1 MIKIFII
8 LFLIIALLVITW
20 FCFVKNQTG
29 LILKNKTDI
38 ETESF
43 TVAEK
48 NRVSSNLEK
57 LYKQV
62 NPANFYTQNFNT
74 PNFTTDVLDLRK
86 FYDYDLPASKSSSA
100 LTDKTSSGNDD
111 GDMFRKAK
119 EDNFPWLDGPDK
131 NKNKNVMESDYWS
144 YKEELPMNGGSFD
157 GLVGYQNMGG
167 AFAFF
172 DQYKPVVETH
182 PKITDDLRSGMG
194 TPQKEKY
201 LYDMSQI

>member
-8 LFLIIALLVITW
+8 LFLIIALLVIIW
-20 FCFVKNQTG
+20 FFFVKDKTSPKIQ
-29 LILKNKTDI
+29 NKI
-38 ETESF
+38 ESF
-43 TVAEK
+43 TIAEK
-48 NRVSSNLEK
+48 NRVSGNLEK

-86 FYDYDLPASKSSSA
+86 YYDYDLPASKS
-100 LTDKTSSGNDD
+100 TGKPKEDKSGSRD
-111 GDMFRKAK
+111 GDMLRRTN
-119 EDNFPWLDGPDK
+119 EDTFPWKQGSDK
-131 NKNKNVMESDYWS
+131 NEKVNVMESDYWS
-144 YKEELPMNGGSFD
+144 YKDELPMNGGSFD

-167 AFAFF
+167 SFAFF
-172 DQYKPVVETH
+172 DQYKPVAETH
-182 PKITDDLRSGMG
+182 PKLTDDLRSGMG

>member
-20 FCFVKNQTG
+20 FCFVKNQTDTT
-29 LILKNKTDI
+29 LQKKI
-38 ETESF
+38 ESF

-48 NRVSSNLEK
+48 NRVSGNLEK

-86 FYDYDLPASKSSSA
+86 FYDYDLPASKSSGSS
-100 LTDKTSSGNDD
+100 TDNNSSGN
-111 GDMFRKAK
+111 MLRKAK
-119 EDNFPWLDGPDK
+119 EDTFPWLEGPDK
-131 NKNKNVMESDYWS
+131 NKPKNIMESDYWS

-172 DQYKPVVETH
+172 DQYKPVAETH
-182 PKITDDLRSGMG
+182 PKPTDDLRSGMG

-201 LYDMSQI
+201 QYDMSQI

>member
-1 MIKIFII
+1 MIKIFIV
-8 LFLIIALLVITW
+8 LSLIIALLVIMW
-20 FCFVKNQTG
+20 FLFVKDKTG
-29 LILKNKTDI
+29 SILKNKTD
-38 ETESF
+38 TESF

-48 NRVSSNLEK
+48 NRVSGNLEK

-62 NPANFYTQNFNT
+62 NPSNFYTQNFNT

-86 FYDYDLPASKSSSA
+86 YYDYDLPASKS
-100 LTDKTSSGNDD
+100 TDKPKDDKSGSLD
-111 GDMFRKAK
+111 GDMLRRTEA
-119 EDNFPWLDGPDK
+119 DNFPWLEGPDK
-131 NKNKNVMESDYWS
+131 NKNKNIMESDYWS
-144 YKEELPMNGGSFD
+144 YKDELPMNGGSFD
-157 GLVGYQNMGG
+157 GLVGYQNIGG

-172 DQYKPVVETH
+172 DQYKPVVEAH

>member
-1 MIKIFII
+1 MIKIFIV
-8 LFLIIALLVITW
+8 LFLIIALLVIMW
-20 FCFVKNQTG
+20 FLFVKDKTG
-29 LILKNKTDI
+29 PILKNKT

-48 NRVSSNLEK
+48 NRVSGNLEK

-86 FYDYDLPASKSSSA
+86 YYDYDLPASKS
-100 LTDKTSSGNDD
+100 TDKPKDDKSGSLD
-111 GDMFRKAK
+111 GDMLRRTEA
-119 EDNFPWLDGPDK
+119 DNFPWLEGPDK
-131 NKNKNVMESDYWS
+131 NKNKNIMESDYWS
-144 YKEELPMNGGSFD
+144 YKDELPMNGGSFD
-157 GLVGYQNMGG
+157 GLVGYQNIGG

-172 DQYKPVVETH
+172 DQYKPVAEAH

>member
-20 FCFVKNQTG
+20 FFFVKDKTG
-29 LILKNKTDI
+29 PILQNKI
-38 ETESF
+38 ESF

-48 NRVSSNLEK
+48 NRVSGNLEK

-62 NPANFYTQNFNT
+62 NPANFYTQDFNT
-74 PNFTTDVLDLRK
+74 PNFTTDVMDLRK
-86 FYDYDLPASKSSSA
+86 YYDYDLPASKSVGEQKEDKSGSS
-100 LTDKTSSGNDD
+100 D
-111 GDMFRKAK
+111 GDMLRRTEA
-119 EDNFPWLDGPDK
+119 DNFPWKQGPDK
-131 NKNKNVMESDYWS
+131 NENVNVMESDYWS
-144 YKEELPMNGGSFD
+144 YKNELPMNGGSFD

-172 DQYKPVVETH
+172 DQYKPVAETH
-182 PKITDDLRSGMG
+182 PKLTDDLRSGMG

>member
-8 LFLIIALLVITW
+8 LFLIIALLVIAW
-20 FCFVKNQTG
+20 FCFVKNQTDPT
-29 LILKNKTDI
+29 LQKKI
-38 ETESF
+38 ESF

-48 NRVSSNLEK
+48 NRVSGNLEK

-62 NPANFYTQNFNT
+62 NPSNFYTQNFNT

-100 LTDKTSSGNDD
+100 LTDKTSSD
-111 GDMFRKAK
+111 DMFRKAK
-119 EDNFPWLDGPDK
+119 EDNFPWLDGPNK

-172 DQYKPVVETH
+172 DQYKPVMETH